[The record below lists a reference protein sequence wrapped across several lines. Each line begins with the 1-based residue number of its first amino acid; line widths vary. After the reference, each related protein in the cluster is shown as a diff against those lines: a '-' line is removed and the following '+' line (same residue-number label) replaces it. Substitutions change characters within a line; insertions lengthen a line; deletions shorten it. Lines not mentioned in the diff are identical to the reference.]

1 MSLAQYFPNMAGQ
14 FGQVYK
20 AVMKSVGGEEREV
33 AIKMV
38 KHESEKEK
46 ENFIKEMKIMSKL
59 LHPNIIRLYGLV
71 IEGDYSG
78 QLYHNKLL
86 F

>member
-1 MSLAQYFPNMAGQ
+1 MAGQ

-86 F
+86 CSDDW